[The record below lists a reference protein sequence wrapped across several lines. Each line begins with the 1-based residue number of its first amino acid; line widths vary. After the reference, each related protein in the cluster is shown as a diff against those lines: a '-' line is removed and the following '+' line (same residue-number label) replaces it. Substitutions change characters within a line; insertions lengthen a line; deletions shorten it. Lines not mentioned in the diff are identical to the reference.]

1 MLRDP
6 LFKACTRPAMLFGA
20 PMKPVLFLFGAALL
34 VGVWVAFVSRA
45 AAVVCVALAIPAWLA
60 MRQVSAHDEHRLG
73 QHLMRVGV
81 VVLFVQIGALSP
93 EAQHPCGFPRVATP
107 AS

>member
-1 MLRDP
+1 MYWITKLLD
-6 LFKACTRPAMLFGA
+6 LKTRRG
-20 PMKPVLFLFGAALL
+20 
-34 VGVWVAFVSRA
+34 WNDSE
-45 AAVVCVALAIPAWLA
+45 LA
-60 MRQVSAHDEHRLG
+60 QE
-73 QHLMRVGV
+73 GV

>member
-20 PMKPVLFLFGAALL
+20 PMKPVLLLFGAALL

-73 QHLMRVGV
+73 QHLMRVA
-81 VVLFVQIGALSP
+81 LRARQRSTPRHRGARAYGPSRQRRSW
-93 EAQHPCGFPRVATP
+93 A
-107 AS
+107 